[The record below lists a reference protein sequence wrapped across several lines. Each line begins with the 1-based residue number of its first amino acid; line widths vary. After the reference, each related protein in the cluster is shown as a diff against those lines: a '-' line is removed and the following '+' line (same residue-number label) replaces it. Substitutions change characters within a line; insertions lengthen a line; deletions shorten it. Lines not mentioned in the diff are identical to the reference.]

1 MVTTMEDYAI
11 ILDYLPLGYLKEG
24 ASSFK
29 KKPIAQAIGIEEFTL
44 LELTPKDNVD
54 LDIHEKVYIGAG
66 KREKIARVNRR
77 LKYDKLTA
85 TAKIELNY
93 VVEEIIKENENKFVQ
108 FFNEAGPI
116 STRLHQIELL
126 PGIGKKH
133 MWDILNARKEKEFE
147 NFQDIKQRVPMLADP
162 VKLISKRILMELE
175 GNSDRKG
182 KRKYIL
188 FTRPPKKRV

>member
-1 MVTTMEDYAI
+1 MEDYAI
-11 ILDYLPLGYLKEG
+11 ILDYLPLGYVKE
-24 ASSFK
+24 AAPSFK
-29 KKPIAQAIGIEEFTL
+29 KKPVGQAIGIEEFTL
-44 LELTPKDNVD
+44 LELTPKEKGN

-85 TAKIELNY
+85 TAKLELNY
-93 VVEEIIKENENKFVQ
+93 VIEEIIKEKEDKFVR
-108 FFNEAGPI
+108 FFNESGPI

-133 MWDILNARKEKEFE
+133 MWDILKVRKEKEFDSYH
-147 NFQDIKQRVPMLADP
+147 DIKERVPMLADP

-175 GNSDRKG
+175 GTGDRKG

-188 FTRPPKKRV
+188 FTRPPKKKI